1 MCYVAL
7 ALSPSHYQIGLSK
20 LGVDV
25 QPLWGVARPIRSDD
39 WMVFTPLTQLAVR
52 GGFSSHDQVS
62 PYGQSLKSFMPLPI
76 ADWSLMF
83 KPQLW
88 CYWVL
93 PPAYAYSAYWAIM
106 WCSMLIGY
114 ALLLRECRVPVALAI
129 LGSGTL
135 WMTHY
140 VQVWWV
146 GPAPAFA
153 LAPWPAVILA
163 SSMKPWLK
171 WILLPYITA
180 VWMLG
185 FVYPPYQIPTTL
197 ALGALLVGLRRDILA
212 LKSLALIAATAM
224 VVLAIGYGYL
234 HDVIEVMR
242 NTVYPGARV
251 SEGGG
256 VAVVQLVAHLLPYV
270 STWEFSPLIS
280 ASNECEV
287 AVVAS
292 LLPLLLLVCLDY
304 RELRNAIRGAGWPI
318 WIIGGVLTLMLA
330 WIALPIPS
338 GVGRLLLWHY
348 VPPKRMTWAFG
359 MLLTL
364 STTVVLSRAR
374 VRFDPWRVA
383 LVCALMLVSWL
394 SGQRMAADSAQKVP
408 IGSFDWFEFAGSAAI
423 VGVWISLRLVRQR
436 FALDDRIAL
445 GCASLAAG
453 LVTFGT
459 FNPIQSA
466 RVIFDIPPSARQ
478 REFREQAGANPNGWL
493 IAPGIYGAILNGA
506 GVPAIN
512 HCLPTPQLEFF
523 RAVFPDMDSDRFNEV
538 FNRYANVIAL
548 DEPAPRLHETD
559 AVIVPVDAFNAPQPA
574 AVAIGNRIRSGES
587 KP

>member
-1 MCYVAL
+1 LGSTPSRARRGWLLALGAILLIAVCYVAL

-62 PYGQSLKSFMPLPI
+62 PYGQSLKIFMPLPI

-185 FVYPPYQIPTTL
+185 VVYPPYQIPTTL

-212 LKSLALIAATAM
+212 LKSRNHQGPGSDPQSTSAFARLDRRGLTSTVWAA
-224 VVLAIGYGYL
+224 
-234 HDVIEVMR
+234 E
-242 NTVYPGARV
+242 
-251 SEGGG
+251 
-256 VAVVQLVAHLLPYV
+256 V
-270 STWEFSPLIS
+270 STDP
-280 ASNECEV
+280 ACR
-287 AVVAS
+287 
-292 LLPLLLLVCLDY
+292 D
-304 RELRNAIRGAGWPI
+304 WP
-318 WIIGGVLTLMLA
+318 
-330 WIALPIPS
+330 
-338 GVGRLLLWHY
+338 R
-348 VPPKRMTWAFG
+348 R
-359 MLLTL
+359 
-364 STTVVLSRAR
+364 
-374 VRFDPWRVA
+374 
-383 LVCALMLVSWL
+383 
-394 SGQRMAADSAQKVP
+394 
-408 IGSFDWFEFAGSAAI
+408 
-423 VGVWISLRLVRQR
+423 
-436 FALDDRIAL
+436 
-445 GCASLAAG
+445 
-453 LVTFGT
+453 
-459 FNPIQSA
+459 
-466 RVIFDIPPSARQ
+466 
-478 REFREQAGANPNGWL
+478 
-493 IAPGIYGAILNGA
+493 
-506 GVPAIN
+506 
-512 HCLPTPQLEFF
+512 
-523 RAVFPDMDSDRFNEV
+523 
-538 FNRYANVIAL
+538 
-548 DEPAPRLHETD
+548 
-559 AVIVPVDAFNAPQPA
+559 
-574 AVAIGNRIRSGES
+574 
-587 KP
+587 